1 MIVNSF
7 FKTKIAM
14 VV

>member
-14 VV
+14 FV